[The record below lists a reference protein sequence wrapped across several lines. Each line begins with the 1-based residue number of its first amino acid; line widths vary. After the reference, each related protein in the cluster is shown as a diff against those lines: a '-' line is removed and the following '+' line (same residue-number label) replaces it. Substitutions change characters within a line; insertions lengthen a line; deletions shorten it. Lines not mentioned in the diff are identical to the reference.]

1 MDAQRKETEDLRAEL
16 RKVGSHVPGMP
27 ACMAFMPECV
37 HSSRSTGFSHLYIQR
52 AWPDLHFSCA
62 TQMREQLEA
71 SEARNKKLTAV
82 SQHLLQKH
90 HQLRAAAS
98 TSSSGGE
105 VPASSAEDS
114 DGAKGAAVEVVAGR
128 SSSTVSPNPV
138 KGSDNASRLSP
149 AADEDPVTSPTKEL
163 LQLVSP
169 CDEVLPGALDKGS
182 TQGDTPGK

>member
-1 MDAQRKETEDLRAEL
+1 MYLVCLRVWHL
-16 RKVGSHVPGMP
+16 CLSVHTQVGQQ
-27 ACMAFMPECV
+27 
-37 HSSRSTGFSHLYIQR
+37 GFSHLYILR
-52 AWPDLHFSCA
+52 AWPDLLHFSCA

-105 VPASSAEDS
+105 VPASGAEDI
-114 DGAKGAAVEVVAGR
+114 DGAKGAAAEVVAG
-128 SSSTVSPNPV
+128 SSSGTVSPSPV
-138 KGSDNASRLSP
+138 KGSINASRPSP
-149 AADEDPVTSPTKEL
+149 AAEEDPVTSPTKEL